1 MIDDMELV
9 RLRQKEE
16 DEKRE
21 IEMGE
26 FDHNKVGEK
35 ADSKGDI
42 ENFVNSHLTH
52 MFSIKHDTASFLNR
66 ARGGEGLLRLMYFC
80 PDAAARH
87 TKSATTQDIRCQDFS
102 NYHLFPHFFSRGRG
116 RIYSIV
122 LLDSFWIVYVCVC
135 VCACCV
141 CLTMSCRTNKT
152 FSILIELKIFNKR
165 QRPCAEQ
172 VSRFLTCLR
181 SGS

>member
-52 MFSIKHDTASFLNR
+52 MFSIKQDTANFLNR
-66 ARGGEGLLRLMYFC
+66 ARGGEGLL
-80 PDAAARH
+80 
-87 TKSATTQDIRCQDFS
+87 S
-102 NYHLFPHFFSRGRG
+102 
-116 RIYSIV
+116 
-122 LLDSFWIVYVCVC
+122 
-135 VCACCV
+135 
-141 CLTMSCRTNKT
+141 
-152 FSILIELKIFNKR
+152 
-165 QRPCAEQ
+165 
-172 VSRFLTCLR
+172 
-181 SGS
+181 